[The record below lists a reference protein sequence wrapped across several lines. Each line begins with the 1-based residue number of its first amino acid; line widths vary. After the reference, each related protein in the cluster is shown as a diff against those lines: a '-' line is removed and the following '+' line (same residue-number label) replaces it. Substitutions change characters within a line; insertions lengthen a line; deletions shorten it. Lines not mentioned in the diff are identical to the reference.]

1 MNRYLDTNL
10 DVLDRPVRS
19 PERSQAR
26 AASESH
32 LGLLRTL
39 NARAV
44 EFIAKPNKIEE
55 LRDCLRGPVNAFLD
69 RQTGFSGALLLTS
82 HKEPRLVV
90 VLSLWQTEEQSSQ
103 NRWEEMSE
111 VRRSVSRCVDLCS
124 RVHTYEAAFP
134 KLAEN
139 VATKTEM
146 QVC

>member
-1 MNRYLDTNL
+1 MNRCLDSNL
-10 DVLDRPVRS
+10 DVLDRPVGS
-19 PERSQAR
+19 PERSPAR
-26 AASESH
+26 AAST
-32 LGLLRTL
+32 LCMGLSGAL

-55 LRDCLRGPVNAFLD
+55 LRDCLCGPVNAFLD

-134 KLAEN
+134 KLRQI
-139 VATKTEM
+139 VATETEM